1 VNNLT
6 KLLIW
11 AVVVGVVFA
20 ILWWKGYLLQISN
33 YVQETREE
41 LRKCAWPTWAELKGS
56 TLLVAVSILL
66 MGVFIVAVDF
76 VFFHVMS
83 WVLKV

>member
-1 VNNLT
+1 M
-6 KLLIW
+6 
-11 AVVVGVVFA
+11 VVGVVFA